1 MTGVMA
7 IDSTHPS
14 DVRLFTSVSGNQ
26 WVNLCEI
33 RKQPGFKIKN
43 KTIESTYLNI
53 TGLNNVHEVSVIIKI
68 NGGTPP
74 PDPVNPVDP
83 NNPDSGK
90 STGLLAK
97 VGMWTLVIFVSIFV
111 IMVVLLLV
119 RR

>member
-14 DVRLFTSVSGNQ
+14 DVRLFTSVSGNR
-26 WVNLCEI
+26 WINLCEI
-33 RKQPGFKIKN
+33 RKTPAFKIKN
-43 KTIESTYLNI
+43 KTIYSTFMNI
-53 TGLNNVHEVSVIIKI
+53 TGINNVHEVSVIIKI

-74 PDPVNPVDP
+74 PGPDPVDP

-90 STGLLAK
+90 SSGLLAK